1 MLNCWRNIKGGNT
14 CSTVCQRNTTFFIG
28 ANILFFSMIL
38 GKKVKNFHKNF
49 KIGFR
54 CWIYFAPL
62 LLTFDI
68 PPPQKMYM
76 YIHTLTG
83 HFIRCTLLVPGW
95 TPFVFRTASILRGI
109 DSTRCWKHYSEILV
123 HIVMIASHS
132 CCRFVGCTS
141 MMWISRST
149 TSQRCSI
156 GLRSGDCGGHLS
168 KVNSLSCSRNQSE
181 TIWALW
187 HGALSCWK
195 YVRRWVH
202 CSHKGMDM
210 VSNNTHIGCGV

>member
-1 MLNCWRNIKGGNT
+1 MPIKT
-14 CSTVCQRNTTFFIG
+14 KCVWYAC
-28 ANILFFSMIL
+28 
-38 GKKVKNFHKNF
+38 
-49 KIGFR
+49 
-54 CWIYFAPL
+54 IY
-62 LLTFDI
+62 I
-68 PPPQKMYM
+68 
-76 YIHTLTG
+76 YIHTHKLTG
-83 HFIRCTLLVPGW
+83 HFIRYTLLVTGW
-95 TPFVFRTASILRGI
+95 TPFCLQNCLNSSWHRFNNVLESFLRDFGHI
-109 DSTRCWKHYSEILV
+109 D
-123 HIVMIASHS
+123 MIASHS

-181 TIWALW
+181 MIWAVW

-195 YVRRWVH
+195 YIRRWVH

-210 VSNNTHIGCGV
+210 VRNNTQVDCGV